1 MTKLTPRQQL
11 DNLEAT
17 LVEDILAMPDEEL
30 YAELKESGEDPEE
43 YARMGAEIL
52 EAAIR
57 NQAELEIV
65 AANAL
70 KAATANAEAVP
81 TTCAT
86 CEFFDGGGIDAN
98 GRWLEQTGDCHNRNS
113 PRFQTSVGDVCEH
126 YFRDDELIS
135 GLRNEQPELPKV
147 RE

>member
-11 DNLEAT
+11 DNLEAA
-17 LVEDILAMPDEEL
+17 LVDDILAMSDDEL
-30 YAELKESGEDPEE
+30 LAELKESGEDPEE

-52 EAAIR
+52 ETAIR
-57 NQAELEIV
+57 DQVELETV

-70 KAATANAEAVP
+70 SAAAANAEAIP

-86 CEFFDGGGIDAN
+86 CEFFDGGGLDVN
-98 GRWLEQTGDCHNRNS
+98 GKWLEQTGDCHNRHS
-113 PRFQTSVGDVCEH
+113 PSFQTSVGNVCPH

-135 GLRNEQPELPKV
+135 ILRKEQPK
-147 RE
+147 

>member
-11 DNLEAT
+11 DNMEAA
-17 LVEDILAMPDEEL
+17 LVDDILAMSDDEL
-30 YAELKESGEDPEE
+30 LAELAGT
-43 YARMGAEIL
+43 EIL
-52 EAAIR
+52 ETAIR
-57 NQAELEIV
+57 SQAELEVV
-65 AANAL
+65 AANAT
-70 KAATANAEAVP
+70 KAATANANAIP

-86 CEFFDGGGIDAN
+86 CEFFDGGGLDAN
-98 GRWLEQTGDCHNRNS
+98 GNWLEQTGDCHNRHS

-135 GLRNEQPELPKV
+135 LLRKEQPELPKG